1 MSLSFPVT
9 FCMIL
14 ASFGNQPSGTGSVK
28 FTPVSGNDTMMKNG
42 LQQSI
47 STKHQC
53 ITAMKEY
60 EGKSFEELRVDD
72 YQAGRKGHGT
82 YSSNFGNLLL
92 AFDKNN
98 DSFIVY
104 NYCNAFL
111 TTGNCSIAS

>member
-1 MSLSFPVT
+1 MFVSFPVT
-9 FCMIL
+9 FRMIL

-72 YQAGRKGHGT
+72 YQAGRKGHGM
-82 YSSNFGNLLL
+82 YSAIFENLLL
-92 AFDKNN
+92 VFNEN
-98 DSFIVY
+98 DNIY
-104 NYCNAFL
+104 IICDYCNAFW
-111 TTGNCSIAS
+111 TT